1 METCVVR
8 SRFRLAFRHYERP
21 SNHHWSQ
28 VILKS
33 PNFNT
38 RFNSIFSCRYDFASL
53 PIAHPRHRR
62 DFSVGNSQPRRL
74 TAFTRSD
81 LILNS
86 SGDIQLF
93 WLLRQIV
100 NTCLQIFRLEHSH
113 RWKDFPSYRFGS
125 WRQVTTTRVWED
137 AGAGVVVCRALGS
150 SSCDGHV
157 EEEEYQLGPSV
168 AQQGAGYTFQSS
180 KLSCSLKS
188 GRS

>member
-1 METCVVR
+1 MR
-8 SRFRLAFRHYERP
+8 SRFRLAVRHYERLA
-21 SNHHWSQ
+21 NHHRGQ
-28 VILKS
+28 VIFKP
-33 PNFNT
+33 PNFDA
-38 RFNSIFSCRYDFASL
+38 RFNSLCFAGMISL
-53 PIAHPRHRR
+53 HCQSLTQGTDVI
-62 DFSVGNSQPRRL
+62 SRL
-74 TAFTRSD
+74 VIRSHAALPPSLD
-81 LILNS
+81 LILS
-86 SGDIQLF
+86 STVQVHFQLF
-93 WLLRQIV
+93 WLWRQIV
-100 NTCLQIFRLEHSH
+100 NMWLQIFRLEHSDC
-113 RWKDFPSYRFGS
+113 WKDFPPYRFGS